1 MTLPTLVAPGPLF
14 RKASGFGVYRGPY
27 FPHMAALFPVAHATH
42 WLWVLYVPPVL
53 VVLASI
59 LRTTLRERREKRED

>member
-1 MTLPTLVAPGPLF
+1 
-14 RKASGFGVYRGPY
+14 
-27 FPHMAALFPVAHATH
+27 MAALFPVAHATH